1 MNKALVIYDSTGRIW
16 SIVYGEETTP
26 QGLTCMFVDIPDGAS
41 LSHID
46 VTDPANPKA
55 VFNYLPDSDL
65 GKLQKQMAAVE
76 SKVTEMGQGNSEV
89 ALAATFAAESF
100 TDEQAL
106 QVPSLYPEWSGDG
119 VTYKADVRVR
129 YSDVLY
135 KVLQEHVSQ
144 SDWNPA
150 DAPSLFAQ
158 VLIPDPDE
166 IPEWI
171 QPDSTNGY
179 MTGDKVSHNGITYES
194 LVDNNVW
201 EPGAAGSESLW
212 AKVTE

>member
-16 SIVYGEETTP
+16 SIVYGEETAP

-46 VTDPANPKA
+46 VTDPANPQA
-55 VFNYLPDSDL
+55 VFDYLPESDI
-65 GKLQKQMAAVE
+65 GKLQKQVKEME
-76 SKVTEMGQGNSEV
+76 TKVDEMGQSNSEV
-89 ALAATFAAESF
+89 TLAATFAAESF

-119 VTYKADVRVR
+119 VTYKVDVRVR
-129 YSDVLY
+129 YMDVLY
-135 KVLQEHVSQ
+135 KVLQEHTSQ

-158 VLIPDPDE
+158 VLIPNPDV
-166 IPEWI
+166 ISEWV
-171 QPDSTNGY
+171 QPDSTNAY

-201 EPGAAGSESLW
+201 EPGATGSESLW
-212 AKVTE
+212 AEAAE